1 MNYRCKSALLKLF
14 LFSLISGFFS
24 SCLLDNQDEEWRE
37 YLGGAD
43 RNHYSSLT
51 QINTANVGQLQQV
64 WEFHT
69 GDTSGQMQCNPIVV
83 DGLLYGSTASIEIFA
98 LNASTGKEV
107 WRFRDV
113 RDEQWFS
120 TNRGVAHWEL
130 GGDSRILFSAGSW
143 LYALDAKTGKLIT
156 SFGDSGRV
164 SLKAGLGKKASEKFV
179 IASTPG
185 TIYRN
190 SIIMPLRLSE
200 SLGAAPGYIQSFD
213 IITGKLNWVFKTIPG
228 PGDLGYETWE
238 KDNYLNEEVGGA
250 NSWAGMSIDRERGM
264 VFVPTGSAAFD
275 FYGGN
280 RKGDNLF
287 ANCLL
292 ALDAKT
298 GKLKWFY
305 QLTHHDVWDRDLP
318 APPNLITL
326 SINGKKVDAVA
337 QITKQGYVFV
347 FDRESGRPI
356 YDIEEVPVNTDGVDG
371 ETLSPTQPRPTR
383 PAPFARQSF
392 KEEEISL
399 FAENRNELVEQYRK
413 IRKGWYDPP
422 SLEGTLIFPG
432 FDGGGEWGGA
442 AFDKETGLLYVN
454 ATEMPWVLQL
464 TKEKIKSNTSLSIGN
479 EVYLN
484 NCSSCHGAN
493 KKGNSAS
500 GYPSLNALVGRKKRD
515 EIERIVTGGK
525 GMMPGFPL
533 LKAEEKK
540 ALVDHLLGI
549 EKLEGVEKP
558 GNSPATK
565 VPYGFTG
572 YNKFL
577 DSKGYPG
584 IQPPWGTLTA
594 INLASGEHVWRVP
607 LGEYAELTAKGVPVT
622 GTENYGGGIV
632 TKGGLFFIGATKDE
646 QFRAFDKLTGKMLW
660 QSEIPA
666 SSFASPST
674 YKVNGN
680 QYVVVVCGGTKLGTK
695 KGDSYVA
702 FAIRK

>member
-1 MNYRCKSALLKLF
+1 MINRPKKFNIYLF
-14 LFSLISGFFS
+14 LFSLLSFS
-24 SCLLDNQDEEWRE
+24 MGSCILEEENVDWKE
-37 YLGGAD
+37 YLGGPD
-43 RNHYSSLT
+43 RNHYSDLT
-51 QINTANVGQLQQV
+51 EINTSNVSQLQKV

-69 GDTSGQMQCNPIVV
+69 GDTSGQMQCNPIIV
-83 DGLLYGSTASIEIFA
+83 DGLLFGSTASIEIFA
-98 LNASTGKEV
+98 LDAATGKEV
-107 WRFRDV
+107 WRFKDV

-120 TNRGVAHWEL
+120 TNRGVAYWEL

-143 LYALDAKTGKLIT
+143 LYALHAKTGKLVS

-164 SLKAGLGKKASEKFV
+164 SLKAGLGDLSKDKFV

-185 TIYRN
+185 AVYRN
-190 SIIMPLRLSE
+190 SIIMPLRISE
-200 SLGAAPGYIQSFD
+200 STGAAPGYIQSFNV
-213 IITGKLNWVFKTIPG
+213 ITGKLNWVFKTIPG
-228 PGDLGYETWE
+228 PGETGYATWE
-238 KDNYLNEEVGGA
+238 KDNYLNGEVGGA
-250 NSWAGMSIDRERGM
+250 NSWAGMSIDRKRGL

-298 GKLKWFY
+298 GKLRWFY

-318 APPNLITL
+318 APPNLVTL
-326 SINGKKVDAVA
+326 NMNGKKVEAVA
-337 QITKQGYVFV
+337 QITKQGFVFV
-347 FDRESGRPI
+347 FERETGKPLF
-356 YDIEEVPVNTDGVDG
+356 DIEEVPVAINGVPG
-371 ETLSPTQPRPTR
+371 EVLSPTQPRPTK

-464 TKEKIKSNTSLSIGN
+464 TKEKNEINKSLSIGN

-500 GYPSLNALVGRKKRD
+500 GYPSLTALVGRKKRD

-525 GMMPGFPL
+525 GMMPGFPS
-533 LKAEEKK
+533 LKAEDKK
-540 ALVDHLLGI
+540 SLVDHLLGI
-549 EKLEGVEKP
+549 EKQEAVEKS

-594 INLASGEHVWRVP
+594 INLASGEHVWQVP
-607 LGEYAELTAKGVPVT
+607 LGEYAELSAKGVPVT

-646 QFRAFDKLTGKMLW
+646 RFRAFEKSTGKMLW
-660 QSEIPA
+660 QATILA

-674 YKVNGN
+674 YKINGN

>member
-1 MNYRCKSALLKLF
+1 MIKRPKKFSIYLF
-14 LFSLISGFFS
+14 LFSLLSFS
-24 SCLLDNQDEEWRE
+24 MGSCILEEENVDWKE
-37 YLGGAD
+37 YLGGPD
-43 RNHYSSLT
+43 RNHYSDLT
-51 QINTANVGQLQQV
+51 EINTSNVSQLQKV

-69 GDTSGQMQCNPIVV
+69 GDTSGQMQCNPIIV
-83 DGLLYGSTASIEIFA
+83 DGLLFGSTASIEIFA
-98 LNASTGKEV
+98 LDAASGKEV
-107 WRFRDV
+107 WRFKEV

-120 TNRGVAHWEL
+120 TNRGVAYWEL
-130 GGDSRILFSAGSW
+130 GGDGRILFSAGSW
-143 LYALDAKTGKLIT
+143 LYALNAKTGKLIT

-164 SLKAGLGKKASEKFV
+164 SLKAGLGNNASEKFV

-200 SLGAAPGYIQSFD
+200 STGAAPGYIQSFD
-213 IITGKLNWVFKTIPG
+213 VITGNLKWVFKTIPD
-228 PGDLGYETWE
+228 PGELGYETWE
-238 KDNYLNEEVGGA
+238 KDNFTNREVGGA
-250 NSWAGMSIDRERGM
+250 NSWAGMSIDRKRGL
-264 VFVPTGSAAFD
+264 VFIPTGSAAFD

-298 GKLKWFY
+298 GKLRWFY

-318 APPNLITL
+318 APPNLVTL
-326 SINGKKVDAVA
+326 SIKGKKVDAVA
-337 QITKQGYVFV
+337 QITKQGFVFV
-347 FDRESGRPI
+347 FERETGKPLF
-356 YDIEEVPVNTDGVDG
+356 DIEEVPVAINGVPG
-371 ETLSPTQPRPTR
+371 EVLSPTQPRPTK

-399 FAENRNELVEQYRK
+399 FAENKNELVEQYRK

-464 TKEKIKSNTSLSIGN
+464 TKENNDINKSLSSGN

-484 NCSSCHGAN
+484 NCSSCHGAD

-500 GYPSLNALVGRKKRD
+500 GYPSLTALVGRKKRN

-525 GMMPGFPL
+525 GMMPGFPSL
-533 LKAEEKK
+533 NAENKK
-540 ALVDHLLGI
+540 ALIDHLLGVEKQEAV
-549 EKLEGVEKP
+549 EKL
-558 GNSPATK
+558 GNAPATK

-594 INLASGEHVWRVP
+594 INLASGEHVWQVP
-607 LGEYAELTAKGVPVT
+607 LGEYAELSAKGVPVT

-646 QFRAFDKLTGKMLW
+646 RFRAFEKSTGKMLW
-660 QSEIPA
+660 QATIPA

-674 YKVNGN
+674 YKIDGN